1 MDQQFS
7 AELTTG
13 PDRVYPLVADLTR
26 YPEFLDIV
34 HRVEPVADGAEGE
47 PPAWLV
53 TLRAKIGP
61 FARSKRLRMVRT
73 VADEGRQARFER
85 AEVDGRSHSAW
96 VLEASLGPAPSP
108 TGDGGGGGSTLT
120 MRLAYSGGLWSS
132 ALDGL
137 LRSQVDRAA
146 TRLDSLAA
154 PGPDR

>member
-26 YPEFLDIV
+26 YPDFLEIV
-34 HRVEPVADGAEGE
+34 HRVEPAPPGAEGE

-85 AEVDGRSHSAW
+85 AEIDGRSHSAW
-96 VLEASLGPAPSP
+96 VLEATVAPRPS
-108 TGDGGGGGSTLT
+108 GEGSDGGSTLT

-137 LRSQVDRAA
+137 LRSQVDKAA

-154 PGPDR
+154 TGR

>member
-13 PDRVYPLVADLTR
+13 PERVYPLVADLTR

-34 HRVEPVADGAEGE
+34 HRVEPDPATAASE

-85 AEVDGRSHSAW
+85 AETDGRSHSAW
-96 VLEASLGPAPSP
+96 VLEATVAPS
-108 TGDGGGGGSTLT
+108 GDSDGGSTLT

-146 TRLDSLAA
+146 AKLDTLAA
-154 PGPDR
+154 TSTS

>member
-13 PDRVYPLVADLTR
+13 PERVYPLVADLTR

-34 HRVEPVADGAEGE
+34 HRVEPDPGTAGGE

-85 AEVDGRSHSAW
+85 AEIDGRSHSAW
-96 VLEASLGPAPSP
+96 VLEARLAPGAGPDGN
-108 TGDGGGGGSTLT
+108 GDAGSTLT

-137 LRSQVDRAA
+137 LRAQVDRAA
-146 TRLDSLAA
+146 AKLDALAA
-154 PGPDR
+154 TGS

>member
-34 HRVEPVADGAEGE
+34 HRVEPASDGAEGE

-73 VADEGRQARFER
+73 VADEGHQARFER
-85 AEVDGRSHSAW
+85 AEIDGRSHSAW
-96 VLEASLGPAPSP
+96 VLEATVAPRPA
-108 TGDGGGGGSTLT
+108 GDASNGGNGGSSLT

-137 LRSQVDRAA
+137 LRAQVDRAA

-154 PGPDR
+154 TTGR

>member
-1 MDQQFS
+1 VDQQFS
-7 AELTTG
+7 AELTTD
-13 PDRVYPLVADLTR
+13 PERVYPLVADLTR

-34 HRVEPVADGAEGE
+34 HRVEPASDGVEGE
-47 PPAWLV
+47 PPAWVV
-53 TLRAKIGP
+53 TLRAKVGP

-85 AEVDGRSHSAW
+85 AEVDGRNHSSW
-96 VLEASLGPAPSP
+96 VLEATVDPAAGD
-108 TGDGGGGGSTLT
+108 GDGGTGGSTLT

-146 TRLDSLAA
+146 DKLDSLAA
-154 PGPDR
+154 TT

>member
-13 PDRVYPLVADLTR
+13 PERVYPLVADLTR

-34 HRVEPVADGAEGE
+34 HRVEPAPAGAEGE

-53 TLRAKIGP
+53 TLRAKVGP

-85 AEVDGRSHSAW
+85 AEIDGRSHSAW
-96 VLEASLGPAPSP
+96 VLEATVATRPAD
-108 TGDGGGGGSTLT
+108 DGRADASTLT

-146 TRLDSLAA
+146 AKLDSLAA
-154 PGPDR
+154 TT

>member
-13 PDRVYPLVADLTR
+13 PERVYPLVVDLTR

-34 HRVEPVADGAEGE
+34 HRVEPDPGTAGGE

-85 AEVDGRSHSAW
+85 AETDGRSHSAW
-96 VLEASLGPAPSP
+96 VLEATLAPG
-108 TGDGGGGGSTLT
+108 TRQDGGSTLT

-137 LRSQVDRAA
+137 LRAQVDRAA
-146 TRLDSLAA
+146 AKLDALAA
-154 PGPDR
+154 TGS